1 MKIFLFA
8 LATGLIITNSC
19 FANCYNISDSDLKYA
34 CLAETKN
41 DEGYCYRISNPDD
54 KNFCLAKLKRQKAS
68 VIEFP
73 MSIKRTNASQWLN
86 NGEKR

>member
-54 KNFCLAKLKRQKAS
+54 NYLLRQEEYQNKLVKLIGEA
-68 VIEFP
+68 IE
-73 MSIKRTNASQWLN
+73 IYYK
-86 NGEKR
+86 

>member
-19 FANCYNISDSDLKYA
+19 LANCYNISDSDLKYA

-41 DEGYCYRISNPDD
+41 DEGYCYRISNSDD
-54 KNFCLAKLKRQKAS
+54 KFVS
-68 VIEFP
+68 VDDGVF
-73 MSIKRTNASQWLN
+73 
-86 NGEKR
+86 GELLTAVQVALIVGKEAAGPAVFAPLV

>member
-41 DEGYCYRISNPDD
+41 DEGYCATVYQILMIKIS
-54 KNFCLAKLKRQKAS
+54 
-68 VIEFP
+68 V
-73 MSIKRTNASQWLN
+73 
-86 NGEKR
+86 